1 MTSRLLLATIALAAC
16 RPAATYLVAQAPGR
30 LAEADRLSSVPAIIL
45 VTPQDRRPEAERGGR
60 AAEISFLFLLASTGG
75 SISHAAG
82 AAVLDGDD
90 MLRWSNHGFPGG
102 DDSNPSSVAS
112 DIGKALQS
120 AAGRPI
126 KYVVAMA
133 NAAAADAADGTV
145 IATVVLDHATQIT
158 PTNADHNQTT
168 RQQGNHQVTT
178 TTSSSETF
186 GSYWTFAFQ
195 IELGEVRDRRVARR
209 LVLHVASSASSPTAY
224 GDAVQKAATEVV
236 HAVASEWS
244 KPSSATP
251 PFSPAPA
258 GPRRCARPSGAC
270 GSSRA
275 MRIRSTG
282 LPSSR
287 PATGDR

>member
-1 MTSRLLLATIALAAC
+1 MTSRLLLTTIALAAC
-16 RPAATYLVAQAPGR
+16 GPAATYLAAQAPGR
-30 LAEADRLSSVPAIIL
+30 LAEADRLSSVPVIIL

-60 AAEISFLFLLASTGG
+60 AAEISFLFASTGG

-90 MLRWSNHGFPGG
+90 KLRWSNHVFPGG
-102 DDSNPSSVAS
+102 DASNPSSVAS

-133 NAAAADAADGTV
+133 DAAAASAADGTV
-145 IATVVLDHATQIT
+145 IATVVLDHATQID
-158 PTNADHNQTT
+158 PTNADYSQTT
-168 RQQGNHQVTT
+168 QQQGNYQVTT

-186 GSYWTFAFQ
+186 GPYWTFAFQ
-195 IELGEVRDRRVARR
+195 IELGEVRGRRVARR

-244 KPSSATP
+244 KPSSARDAAGRGIP
-251 PFSPAPA
+251 VCGAPWCSP
-258 GPRRCARPSGAC
+258 GPHPR
-270 GSSRA
+270 
-275 MRIRSTG
+275 
-282 LPSSR
+282 
-287 PATGDR
+287 